1 MASKRSDDIT
11 SRFAAHLTRR
21 HLIAT
26 SAAVGA
32 TLTVRPPVFA
42 QPGATP
48 QATPA
53 DDDFAGLVDI
63 GGRSLYLECRGS
75 GGPTVILESGAGND
89 GRVWDTVALE
99 GATKVAV
106 LPAVAGFT
114 HVCAYD
120 RPNTFLDPDHPS
132 RSDPLAM
139 PRTAAE
145 IVADLH
151 ELLTAASVPGPYV
164 MVGHSFGGLVTRL
177 YASTYP
183 ADVVGLVLV
192 DAVHDDWWETLDS
205 ALTPAQRDA
214 AAAEPAEFP
223 GLERIDTD
231 ASADQMREAAATSPL
246 RPMPLVVLTHG
257 RPWDWPPGFPV
268 DAIEAIWRPL
278 QDDLIALVPD
288 ARLVVAE
295 QSRHHIQIDE
305 PNLVIEAIRQVVD
318 AVRDP
323 ETWSSST
330 AIGDDQSAIDAGGF
344 RS

>member
-1 MASKRSDDIT
+1 MSRPWRDRSI
-11 SRFAAHLTRR
+11 SRR
-21 HLIAT
+21 HLLAT
-26 SAAVGA
+26 TAAVGA
-32 TLTVRPPVFA
+32 TLTARPRVFA
-42 QPGATP
+42 QTSATPGATP
-48 QATPA
+48 S
-53 DDDFAGLVDI
+53 DSDFAGLVDI
-63 GGRSLYLECRGS
+63 GGRSLYLDCRGS
-75 GGPTVILESGAGND
+75 GGPTVILEAGAGND

-99 GATKVAV
+99 DAAKVPV
-106 LPAVAGFT
+106 LPAVAEFAR
-114 HVCAYD
+114 VCAYD

-132 RSDPLAM
+132 RSDSVST

-151 ELLTAASVPGPYV
+151 ELLTADDVPGPYV

-183 ADVVGLVLV
+183 DDVVGLVLV
-192 DAVHDDWWETLDS
+192 DAVHDDWWEALDN
-205 ALTPAQRDA
+205 ALTPVQRDA

-246 RPMPLVVLTHG
+246 QLIPLVVLTHG

-278 QDDLIALVPD
+278 QDDLVALVPD

-305 PNLVIEAIRQVVD
+305 PNLVTEAIRQVVD

-323 ETWSSST
+323 DTWT
-330 AIGDDQSAIDAGGF
+330 TLPATDG
-344 RS
+344 